1 MIPLLHREN
10 HELLA
15 QFAFSHVL
23 LAFDYDGTL
32 APIVARPEQARM
44 RAETLQ
50 LLSRASEL
58 YPCAVISGRSERD
71 IRRRLAPVRIE
82 YVLGNHGLE
91 PSARTSAFERQVAQA
106 LPRLR
111 LALAELKGVE
121 IEDKSLSLAVHYRRC
136 RRKREA
142 REAIVR
148 AASALPRMRLI
159 SGKLVSNIVP
169 RDAPNKGDAVLAL
182 RARSG
187 ADTAL
192 YVGDDMSDE
201 DVFGLDQPGRLLGVR
216 VGRSQ
221 RSAAHFYL
229 RDQRQIDSLLRTLVE
244 LRAGSARAS
253 SGR

>member
-1 MIPLLHREN
+1 MMPLLSREN
-10 HELLA
+10 RELLA
-15 QFAFSHVL
+15 QFAFSRML

-32 APIVARPEQARM
+32 APIVARPERARM

-58 YPCAVISGRSERD
+58 YPCAVISGRSARD
-71 IRRRLAPVRIE
+71 IRRRLAPARVE

-91 PSARTSAFERQVAQA
+91 PGARTSTFARQVAEA
-106 LPRLR
+106 LPLLR
-111 LALAELKGVE
+111 LALADLKGVE
-121 IEDKSLSLAVHYRRC
+121 IEDKTLSLAVHYRRS
-136 RRKREA
+136 RSKREA

-148 AASALPRMRLI
+148 AASRLGRMRSI
-159 SGKLVSNIVP
+159 PGKLVTNIVP

-192 YVGDDMSDE
+192 YVGDDASDE

-221 RSAAHFYL
+221 RSAAPYYL
-229 RDQRQIDSLLRTLVE
+229 RDQQQIDALLRVLVE
-244 LRAGSARAS
+244 LRSGSARAS
-253 SGR
+253 SSR